1 MLYRS
6 QLVVAVLRLRVLT
19 LVEVNGCEGWTVGSV
34 GIRSVDL
41 VFEALILCLIAH
53 LSIVAIERTHDS
65 RT

>member
-1 MLYRS
+1 MLNRS

-19 LVEVNGCEGWTVGSV
+19 LVEVNGCEGWTVGAV
-34 GIRSVDL
+34 GICSVDL